1 MKYNADFEADA
12 RERCRKL
19 PPLLA
24 SKVYEAI
31 EILCANPTGLS
42 RPSHFPHP
50 LHFQLFET
58 HFGHDGGRYLL
69 KVFFHYSQDEQ
80 TLLID
85 DLVVIELGASR

>member
-1 MKYNADFEADA
+1 MKYNAVYEADA
-12 RERCRKL
+12 RERFRKL
-19 PPLLA
+19 SPPLA

-31 EILCANPTGLS
+31 AVLCVNPTGLS

-58 HFGHDGGRYLL
+58 HFGQDGNRFLL

-80 TLLID
+80 SLLID
-85 DLVVIELGASR
+85 DFVLMELP